1 MCQYKK
7 RGVKYMIRNIT
18 LSADEVLIESA
29 RKRAEQE
36 NTSLN
41 KLFREWV
48 AKYANR
54 DNIGVEYDNLME
66 SLKNVSAGKRF
77 TREEMNER

>member
-1 MCQYKK
+1 
-7 RGVKYMIRNIT
+7 MIRNIT
-18 LSADEVLIESA
+18 LSADEVLIERA
-29 RKRAEQE
+29 RKKAQEE

-48 AKYANR
+48 DKYANR
-54 DNIGVEYDNLME
+54 DGIVGEFDDLMA
-66 SLKNVSAGKRF
+66 SLKNVKTCKHY

>member
-1 MCQYKK
+1 
-7 RGVKYMIRNIT
+7 MIRNIT

-66 SLKNVSAGKRF
+66 SLKNVCAGKKF

>member
-1 MCQYKK
+1 
-7 RGVKYMIRNIT
+7 MIRNIT

-29 RKRAEQE
+29 RKKAEQE

-48 AKYANR
+48 EKYANR
-54 DNIGVEYDNLME
+54 DNLGVEYDNLMK
-66 SLKNVSAGKRF
+66 SLKNVCAGKKF

>member
-1 MCQYKK
+1 
-7 RGVKYMIRNIT
+7 MIRNIT

-29 RKRAEQE
+29 RKKAEQE

-48 AKYANR
+48 ANYANR
-54 DNIGVEYDNLME
+54 DNLGVEYDNLMK
-66 SLKNVSAGKRF
+66 SLKNVCAGKKF

>member
-1 MCQYKK
+1 MCNIK

-18 LSADEVLIESA
+18 LSADEILIESA
-29 RKRAEQE
+29 RKKAEQE

-66 SLKNVSAGKRF
+66 SLKNVSAGKKF

>member
-1 MCQYKK
+1 
-7 RGVKYMIRNIT
+7 MIRNIT
-18 LSADEVLIESA
+18 LSADEALIESA
-29 RKRAEQE
+29 RKKAEQE

-41 KLFREWV
+41 RLFREWV

-54 DNIGVEYDNLME
+54 DNTGFEYDNLMK
-66 SLKNVSAGKRF
+66 SLKNVCAGKKF

>member
-1 MCQYKK
+1 
-7 RGVKYMIRNIT
+7 MIRNIT

-29 RKRAEQE
+29 RKKAEQE

-54 DNIGVEYDNLME
+54 DNLGVEYDNLME
-66 SLKNVSAGKRF
+66 SLKNVSAGKKF

>member
-1 MCQYKK
+1 MCNIK

-29 RKRAEQE
+29 RKKAEQE

-48 AKYANR
+48 EKYANR
-54 DNIGVEYDNLME
+54 DNLGVEYDNLMK
-66 SLKNVSAGKRF
+66 SLKNVCAGKKF

>member
-1 MCQYKK
+1 
-7 RGVKYMIRNIT
+7 MIRNIT

-41 KLFREWV
+41 RLFREWV

-54 DNIGVEYDNLME
+54 DNLGVEYDNLME
-66 SLKNVSAGKRF
+66 SLKNVSAGKKF

>member
-1 MCQYKK
+1 
-7 RGVKYMIRNIT
+7 MIRNIT
-18 LSADEVLIESA
+18 LSADEVLIKSA
-29 RKRAEQE
+29 RKKAEQE

-54 DNIGVEYDNLME
+54 DNLGVEYDNLMK
-66 SLKNVSAGKRF
+66 SLKNVCAGKKF

>member
-1 MCQYKK
+1 
-7 RGVKYMIRNIT
+7 MIKNIT
-18 LSADEVLIESA
+18 LSGDEVLIESA
-29 RKRAEQE
+29 RKKAEQE

-48 AKYANR
+48 ANYANR
-54 DNIGVEYDNLME
+54 DNLGVEYDNLMK
-66 SLKNVSAGKRF
+66 SLKNVCAGKKF